1 MFKWFKTGIE
11 KVAASHVP
19 PRKDEE
25 AVLEAVA
32 AGIYII
38 DLNDGVVFINKAAEA
53 ILGYEAGELLGRNS
67 HEVFHYAKNDGS
79 PIPKEACRLTQ
90 ALRDGISGRFADE
103 TFWTKDGRKVP
114 VECTTAAMRDGGKIT
129 GAVIAFVDIT
139 DRRLANEALNK
150 AKDDAERIFNIVP
163 SAVFIVDTGC
173 RVLNWNRR
181 AEEITGYTAEEMIGK
196 SCKIFADMPCTQV
209 CGLYE
214 EKKEKPI
221 SCAQCT
227 IKTKD
232 GRIRIIS
239 KNADIIRNAAG
250 EITGGIETFEDITE
264 ALVSSEKLKIF
275 SIAAEQSPSS
285 FVITDSL
292 GNIEYV
298 NPQFCRL
305 TGYSREEVLGKNP
318 RVLKSGDMA
327 PEKYKELWTIIAGG
341 GAWRGELHN
350 KKKNGEFF
358 WEYAVIAGIK
368 DERGNITKYV
378 AVKQDITERKKAEQD
393 IQFRAALLANA
404 TDSIHAMDMDGNFIY
419 VNETL
424 LKETGYSREEL
435 LGKNINLLNGAE
447 APGFTQANIK
457 KMVESGAARF
467 ETMRVRKNGTTFPI
481 EASTHVVQL
490 GDQRLVIG
498 TDRDITER
506 KLEEARR
513 KEQESVLRAITVS
526 AQDAIL
532 MMDNE
537 GNVSF
542 WNASAERILG
552 WTEKEAMGRNLH
564 DLMAPERFMPA
575 HRKAFPVFKHTGTG
589 GAIGKTLELAA
600 RRKDGVEIHIEL
612 SLSAVLLNG
621 LWCSVGML
629 RDISERKSVEEVLK
643 ESEDKYRG
651 IFESFMDLYYRADM
665 AGKILIVSPSVF
677 KLTGWTTEEIIGR
690 NALELYANPA
700 ERAGLLAELQKKGS
714 ATGYEITLK
723 HKDGTLTPT
732 LASSSLKYDKDGVPV
747 AVEGVLRDITEIKR
761 VRVELQKA
769 KETAESANHAK
780 SDFLANMSHEIRTP
794 MNSIIGLAD
803 ILLDT
808 PLSDEQKK
816 HLKTMQHSADALLYI
831 INDILDL
838 SRIEAGLM
846 KIEKKPYDP
855 REVAESVA
863 EMFTQRAAA
872 KGIELVL
879 KISTDTPSSVLGD
892 GNRLRQ
898 ILINL
903 VGNAFKFT
911 LKGQIRIGVDLIKGH
926 DASWLTFSVAD
937 TGIGVSREN
946 QKKLFQ
952 KFSQVDDSSTRKFGG
967 TGLGLT
973 ISKKLVEMMGGG
985 ITLES
990 EEGKGSVF
998 SFNFPCFECS
1008 SPVRDEERV
1017 SFSGMRALLVDD
1029 NTDSLEILA
1038 QNMAV
1043 WGFGTVSSCDPAEAL
1058 AIMKSGE
1065 KFDLLVVDHQMPGMD
1080 GGQFIAEARKPEVG
1094 RGAKILMMSSMTED
1108 IPDSVKGVA
1117 SGFISKPITRSGLF
1131 NSILK
1136 IFRPGPAA
1144 PASGVAAVKHH
1155 DVGHLRILVAEDN
1168 EDNRNLARLLLEKAG
1183 YHVDFAENGRVALE
1197 KCAAF
1202 NYDLVF
1208 MDIQMPEMDG
1218 HEAAFQLRK
1227 LADYKKTPIIA
1238 LTAHGLESDIAKSM
1252 SLGMNAHITKP
1263 LKKNVL
1269 YEALE
1274 KWLDTRH
1281 KVLVVDDDPDNVSLI
1296 DTFLKAEPGIRL
1308 WHAAD
1313 GQEALDLTEKNVFS
1327 LVLMDREMPVM
1338 DGVAAVKKMRSGG
1351 AAMPV
1356 VAFSANNEPARI
1368 KECLGAGFTDYIIKP
1383 VKKAELTAKVRKYVF
1398 PVEDNQ

>member
-1 MFKWFKTGIE
+1 MFKWLKTATG
-11 KVAASHVP
+11 KNADLASGP
-19 PRKDEE
+19 KKDEN
-25 AVLEAVA
+25 AVLDAVS

-38 DLNDGVVFINKAAEA
+38 DSNADVVFINKAAA
-53 ILGYEAGELLGRNS
+53 DILGYEAGDLIGRNS
-67 HEVFHYAKNDGS
+67 QETFYHSKADGS
-79 PIPKEACRLTQ
+79 PNTKEDCPLTLG
-90 ALRDGISGRFADE
+90 LRDGVNHRFTDE

-129 GAVIAFVDIT
+129 GLVVAFADMT
-139 DRRLANEALNK
+139 ESRLAQEAMRK
-150 AKDDAERIFNIVP
+150 AKDDAERVFNIVP
-163 SAVFIVDTGC
+163 NAVFIVDAGC

-181 AEEITGYTAEEMIGK
+181 AEEITGYTAEEVVGK
-196 SCKIFADMPCTQV
+196 SCKMFADMPCTKR
-209 CGLYE
+209 CGLYT
-214 EKKEKPI
+214 EKIAKPI
-221 SCAQCT
+221 SSAECT

-232 GRIRIIS
+232 GRIRIVS
-239 KNADIIRNAAG
+239 KNADVIRNASG
-250 EITGGIETFEDITE
+250 EIIGGIETFQDITE
-264 ALVSSEKLKIF
+264 ALLSSEKLRIF
-275 SIAAEQSPSS
+275 SIAAEQSPSCY
-285 FVITDSL
+285 VITDSL

-305 TGYSREEVLGKNP
+305 TGYAREEVLGKNP
-318 RVLKSGDMA
+318 RILKSGNMA
-327 PEKYKELWTIIAGG
+327 QEKYKELWTIISGG
-341 GAWRGELHN
+341 GAWRGELCN

-358 WEYAVIAGIK
+358 WEDAVIAGIK
-368 DERGNITKYV
+368 NEHGKITKYV
-378 AVKQDITERKKAEQD
+378 AVKADITERKKAEQD
-393 IQFRAALLANA
+393 IQFRAALLDNA
-404 TDSIHAMDMDGNFIY
+404 TDSIHAMDMGGNFIY
-419 VNETL
+419 INETL

-435 LGKNINLLNGAE
+435 LGKSINLLNGAE
-447 APGFTQANIK
+447 PTAGTQANIREL
-457 KMVESGAARF
+457 VESGAARF
-467 ETMRVRKNGTTFPI
+467 ETTRVRKNGITFPI
-481 EASTHVVQL
+481 EAYTRVVQL
-490 GDQRLVIG
+490 GDQKIVIG
-498 TDRDITER
+498 IDRDITAR

-513 KEQESVLRAITVS
+513 KEQESVFKAITGS

-532 MMDNE
+532 MLDND

-542 WNASAERILG
+542 WNAAAERILG
-552 WTEKEAMGRNLH
+552 WTEKEALGRNLH
-564 DLMAPERFMPA
+564 ALMVPERFMTA
-575 HRKAFPVFKHTGTG
+575 HHKAFEIFKHSGTG
-589 GAIGKTLELAA
+589 AAVGKTLELSCY
-600 RRKDGVEIHIEL
+600 RKDGKEIAVEL
-612 SLSAVLLNG
+612 SLSAVTLNG
-621 LWCSVGML
+621 RWCSVGML
-629 RDISERKSVEEVLK
+629 RDITERKSAEAALK
-643 ESEDKYRG
+643 ENEDKYRG

-665 AGKILIVSPSVF
+665 TGKILIISPSVY
-677 KLTGWTTEEIIGR
+677 KLTGWTTEEILGR
-690 NALELYANPA
+690 NVLELYADPA
-700 ERAGLLAELQKKGS
+700 QRAGLLAELLKKS
-714 ATGYEITLK
+714 SVTGYEINLM
-723 HKDGTLTPT
+723 HKDGTSTPT
-732 LASSSLKYDKDGVPV
+732 LVSSSVKFDSHGVPV
-747 AVEGVLRDITEIKR
+747 AVEGVLRDITDIKR
-761 VRVELQKA
+761 VREELQKA

-863 EMFTQRAAA
+863 EMFAQRAAA

-879 KISTDTPSSVLGD
+879 KISTDIPGLVLGD
-892 GNRLRQ
+892 ANRLRQ

-903 VGNAFKFT
+903 AGNAFKFT
-911 LKGQIRIGVDLIKGH
+911 LKGQIRIGVELIKGH
-926 DASWLTFSVAD
+926 DANWLTFSVAD
-937 TGIGVSREN
+937 TGIGISPEN

-985 ITLES
+985 IMLKS
-990 EEGKGSVF
+990 AEGKGSVF
-998 SFNFPCFECS
+998 TFNFPCSECGV
-1008 SPVRDEERV
+1008 PLREEERV

-1043 WGFGTVSSCDPAEAL
+1043 WGFCTVSSFDPVEAL

-1080 GGQFIAEARKPEVG
+1080 GAQFITEARKPEIG
-1094 RGAKILMMSSMTED
+1094 GGAKILMMSSMTED
-1108 IPDSVKGVA
+1108 IPEIVKGSA

-1136 IFRPGPAA
+1136 IFRPGPAE
-1144 PASGVAAVKHH
+1144 ASSAEAAVKHH
-1155 DVGHLRILVAEDN
+1155 DVGHLRVLVAEDN
-1168 EDNRNLARLLLEKAG
+1168 DDNRNLARLLLEKAG
-1183 YHVDFAENGRVALE
+1183 YHVDFAGNGREALE
-1197 KCAAF
+1197 KCSAF

-1252 SLGMNAHITKP
+1252 SVGMNAHITKP

-1281 KVLVVDDDPDNVSLI
+1281 KVLVVDDDPDNRALI
-1296 DTFLKAEPGIRL
+1296 AAFLRAESGIRL
-1308 WHAAD
+1308 WYAAD
-1313 GQEALDLTEKNVFS
+1313 GQEGLDLAAKNVFS
-1327 LVLMDREMPVM
+1327 LVLMDREMPVL
-1338 DGVAAVKKMRSGG
+1338 DGLAAVKKLRSAG
-1351 AAMPV
+1351 ATMPV
-1356 VAFSANNEPARI
+1356 VAFSAHNDPARI
-1368 KECLGAGFTDYIIKP
+1368 KECLAAGFTDYIVKP
-1383 VKKAELTAKVRKYVF
+1383 VKKAELVAKVRKYVF
-1398 PVEDNQ
+1398 PVEADQ